1 MTDKTKSKNLT
12 NKQKA
17 FCMLY
22 AQGDLNGTE
31 SARQAGFGSPRQT
44 SARLLANESIQGEIE
59 RHRKHLAIASGW
71 NEPRVIAEA
80 SKLYARALEDGHLK
94 TGLDVLTKIH
104 DTTAGATPKLML
116 HFLQKAQ
123 PDPVSRSGQVS
134 SQVAPAW
141 GEATSGRR
149 RRAA

>member
-1 MTDKTKSKNLT
+1 MKARRLS

-22 AQGDLNGTE
+22 AQGDLSGTE

-44 SARLLANESIQGEIE
+44 SARLLTNEACKAEIE
-59 RHRKHLAIASGW
+59 MHQKNLAIASGW

-80 SKLYARALEDGHLK
+80 SRLYARAMEDGHLK

-104 DTTAGATPKLML
+104 DWLGM
-116 HFLQKAQ
+116 AQ
-123 PDPVSRSGQVS
+123 PKTIEHKHTHAFEDLLTRARSPRDITPALDQLPV
-134 SQVAPAW
+134 
-141 GEATSGRR
+141 
-149 RRAA
+149 

>member
-44 SARLLANESIQGEIE
+44 SARLLANESIQGEID
-59 RHRKHLAIASGW
+59 RHRKNLAIASGW

-80 SKLYARALEDGHLK
+80 SRLYARALEDGHLK

-104 DTTAGATPKLML
+104 DWLGM
-116 HFLQKAQ
+116 AQ
-123 PDPVSRSGQVS
+123 PKTVEHKHTHAFEDLLTRAREPRDITPRQDQLPV
-134 SQVAPAW
+134 
-141 GEATSGRR
+141 
-149 RRAA
+149 